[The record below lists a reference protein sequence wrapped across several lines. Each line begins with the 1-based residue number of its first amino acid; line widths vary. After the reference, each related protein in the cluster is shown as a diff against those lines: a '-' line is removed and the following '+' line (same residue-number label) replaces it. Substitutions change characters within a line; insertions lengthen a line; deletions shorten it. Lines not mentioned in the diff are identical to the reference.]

1 MLPNVGTICETDLKS
16 SSIDNATIDIAV
28 GDLANII
35 GRLNSTPYITQEV
48 IFGSGEPITPN
59 QYTGNGDVQ
68 EWVTFCF
75 PLRDVTY

>member
-1 MLPNVGTICETDLKS
+1 M
-16 SSIDNATIDIAV
+16 